1 MEMRAIRGHYYL
13 LLFLF
18 LIILNIVIRI
28 PCTPELGTD
37 SFFIHALCDS
47 ISAHGHAQWVSHPL
61 SYLGLYP
68 FSYPSGVPFL
78 ISGIN
83 QCAGIDMPSTILI
96 TSTFLGILSIFT
108 SYLMAKSILND
119 NIFKFLVAFSFSL
132 SPIIL
137 KFTIFN
143 ISTRGLFLVLL
154 PLFVW
159 SLFKQRD
166 SDDIVIKLK
175 FLALSI
181 VLFLTLASTH
191 RMFWAVVFLWA
202 LFILIIISHN
212 IKIWKII
219 PRFFPTLSFIF
230 SLFIFILALI
240 ALLFPSILNVNTI
253 ILIKIPVFFAL
264 LMLAFVSIHMLI
276 FERENESIRKFY
288 SNNLAILAL
297 TLFLIQFTPLAPIRD
312 LWYLCHDI
320 GHLLPYTC
328 DSAWSQMLNLFIL
341 LIGRLGIFFLL
352 GIIGLIYIILKGNF
366 DHKKAFLAFLLIT
379 FLPFFHRAPY
389 YYQFSSFIFCVFA
402 AFILSALFNGSEH
415 IDRFVFLRRIN
426 FGQIKISTAIIALI
440 LSFSV
445 AFSGYTLIHRYNNPG
460 NYMTSATENAGLFV
474 KSYAPGINING
485 IDVWRVR
492 VVSGYYNFSV
502 PKEVKIIPRKL
513 SFSLADLGGYL
524 RCPIGYRYEN
534 ISNRKKELLWFGYTI
549 PYKYQKYGLT
559 NKIYCNGEK
568 NIWYIKEHKWRYLSL
583 SVSNNE

>member
-1 MEMRAIRGHYYL
+1 MRAIRGHYYL

-119 NIFKFLVAFSFSL
+119 NIFKFLIAFSFSL

-159 SLFKQRD
+159 SLFKQHD

-219 PRFFPTLSFIF
+219 PKFFPTLSLIF

-288 SNNLAILAL
+288 SNNLAILTL

-328 DSAWSQMLNLFIL
+328 GTARSQMLNLFIL

-352 GIIGLIYIILKGNF
+352 GIIGLIYVILKGDF

-379 FLPFFHRAPY
+379 FLPFFHMAPY

-402 AFILSALFNGSEH
+402 AFILLALFNRLEH
-415 IDRFVFLRRIN
+415 IDRSVFLRRIN
-426 FGQIKISTAIIALI
+426 FGQIKISTAIIALSKKSVTLPCI
-440 LSFSV
+440 FRGTFTIATTLSKSIFSWIITSSPCCNDFSV
-445 AFSGYTLIHRYNNPG
+445 
-460 NYMTSATENAGLFV
+460 
-474 KSYAPGINING
+474 
-485 IDVWRVR
+485 
-492 VVSGYYNFSV
+492 
-502 PKEVKIIPRKL
+502 IPE
-513 SFSLADLGGYL
+513 
-524 RCPIGYRYEN
+524 I
-534 ISNRKKELLWFGYTI
+534 
-549 PYKYQKYGLT
+549 
-559 NKIYCNGEK
+559 
-568 NIWYIKEHKWRYLSL
+568 
-583 SVSNNE
+583 